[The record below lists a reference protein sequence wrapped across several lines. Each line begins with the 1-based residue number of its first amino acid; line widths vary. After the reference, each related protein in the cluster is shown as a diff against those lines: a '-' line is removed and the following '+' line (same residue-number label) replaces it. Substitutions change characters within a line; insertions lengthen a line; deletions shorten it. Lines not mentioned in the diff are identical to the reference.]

1 MECISAQK
9 HVAVIEQCVM
19 SEAGLRHL
27 LSSPATQQYRF
38 HFFRNY
44 QAFTDEMG
52 KTDFFSV
59 IYALSGSREPRRE
72 CLMCL
77 HMLSVSN
84 QRIQRIVLAE
94 DDREARLVSR
104 LYPKELHGILS
115 KSHTLNVLLS
125 QLATLL
131 GETRRVND
139 NVVNHWYVSR
149 NRSHTLSP
157 TEHVILRHMTRG
169 LSIPDIAVLLDR
181 NIKTVRA
188 HKFNAMAKLGV
199 NSEVA
204 LLHAA
209 DIVTWLPMTT
219 FMRKTDTAVA

>member
-1 MECISAQK
+1 MECTSAQK
-9 HVAVIEQCVM
+9 HVAIIEQCVM

-27 LSSPATQQYRF
+27 LSSPATQKYHF

-44 QAFTDEMG
+44 QACAEEMC

-59 IYALSGSREPRRE
+59 IYSLSGAREPRRE

-84 QRIQRIVLAE
+84 QGIQRIVLAE

-115 KSHTLNVLLS
+115 KSYSLTELLS
-125 QLATLL
+125 QIATLL

-139 NVVNHWYVSR
+139 NVINHWYVSR
-149 NRSHTLSP
+149 NRSRSLSP
-157 TEHVILRHMTRG
+157 TEQVILRHMTRG
-169 LSIPDIAVLLDR
+169 LSIPEIATLMDR

-209 DIVTWLPMTT
+209 DIVTWLPITT
-219 FMRKTDTAVA
+219 FTRNTGSAVA